1 MDKAKIVKLIIT
13 LSVIVVFVGVISR
26 LLQQNSMSLTEYAQ
40 QQDKNNTI
48 ESDSSESNAPDTSNH
63 DSEQQ
68 SPIGSIEQQ
77 NPIEGSSQHPSDLTS
92 QESVETQDE
101 INSVDKNSSLLT
113 GASLNGSAC
122 ISTRVTLEDGFYY
135 ESISDN
141 LRRYITGVSYPSD
154 SKNAPEITIEELCY
168 VHILHYDFKGN
179 PSEGELIC
187 HGAIAQ
193 DLLEIF
199 AELYHNEYQIEKV
212 LLIDEYDGDDLAS
225 MEANNTSCFNY
236 REVEGSNRLSK
247 HAYGL
252 AIDINP
258 LYNPYITYNKDGT
271 ENVSPG
277 TATAY
282 ADRSQH
288 FSYKIDENDLC
299 YKLFKEHGF
308 TWGGNWNNV
317 KDYQHFQ
324 KSLP

>member
-1 MDKAKIVKLIIT
+1 MDKIKITKLIIT
-13 LSVIVVFVGVISR
+13 LSIIVLLAGGISR
-26 LLQQNSMSLTEYAQ
+26 LLQRNSMSLTEYAQ

-48 ESDSSESNAPDTSNH
+48 ESDNSESNAPDTSNH

-68 SPIGSIEQQ
+68 SPIGSSEQQ
-77 NPIEGSSQHPSDLTS
+77 NQIESSSQNPSDLTS
-92 QESVETQDE
+92 QESVETREE
-101 INSVDKNSSLLT
+101 IDSVNTDSSLLT

-122 ISTRVTLEDGFYY
+122 ISSRVILEEGFYY

-141 LRRYITGVSYPSD
+141 LRRYITGVSYPSA
-154 SKNAPEITIEELCY
+154 SENAPEITIEELCY
-168 VHILHYDFKGN
+168 MHILHYDFEGN
-179 PSEGELIC
+179 LSEGELIC
-187 HGAIAQ
+187 NQAIAQ
-193 DLLEIF
+193 DLMEIF

-212 LLIDEYDGDDLAS
+212 LLIDEFDGDDLAS

-252 AIDINP
+252 AVDINP

-299 YKLFKEHGF
+299 YKLFQEHGF
-308 TWGGNWNNV
+308 IWGGNWNNV

>member
-13 LSVIVVFVGVISR
+13 LSVIVLLAGGISR
-26 LLQQNSMSLTEYAQ
+26 FLQRNSMSLTEYAQ

-48 ESDSSESNAPDTSNH
+48 ESDNSESNAPDTSNH
-63 DSEQQ
+63 DSEQLQ
-68 SPIGSIEQQ
+68 
-77 NPIEGSSQHPSDLTS
+77 PSGPTS
-92 QESVETQDE
+92 QEVTETQEKLDTVGAG
-101 INSVDKNSSLLT
+101 SLLLT

-122 ISTRVTLEDGFYY
+122 ISTRVALEDGFYY

-154 SKNAPEITIEELCY
+154 LENAPEITIEELCY
-168 VHILHYDFKGN
+168 VHILHYDFEGN

-212 LLIDEYDGDDLAS
+212 LLIDEFDGDDLAS

-308 TWGGNWNNV
+308 IWGGNWNNV

-324 KSLP
+324 KNLP